1 MKVLRLVALTGFL
14 VSCTGISR
22 ANLGDTE
29 AQCLAKYGAESDVKD
44 GLGYDA
50 VGDRAAT
57 FHVKTA
63 VDSLVLTV
71 IFLNGIA
78 VHERI
83 SNADASR
90 GLSEDRMKALL
101 QAESRGLKW
110 QKRNSIFRTDNSS
123 GITAGSENW
132 VRSDRAIATFS
143 VLGKT
148 GSPALSGEI
157 ELSTR
162 PYADAKAFF
171 DKQDGGN

>member
-1 MKVLRLVALTGFL
+1 MKILPFAALAWCLV
-14 VSCTGISR
+14 CCPGISR

-29 AQCLAKYGAESDVKD
+29 AQCLARYGAESDVKD

-50 VGDRAAT
+50 VGDRSAT

-63 VDSLVLTV
+63 VDSLIITV
-71 IFLNGIA
+71 IFLQGVA

-90 GLSEDRMKALL
+90 GLSEARMKALL
-101 QAESRGLKW
+101 QTESRGLEW
-110 QKRNSIFRTDNSS
+110 QKGNSIFRTDNSS
-123 GITAGSENW
+123 GITAGSETW
-132 VRSDRAIATFS
+132 LRSDRAIATFS

-148 GSPALSGEI
+148 GSTALAGEI

-162 PYADAKAFF
+162 QYAEAKAFF